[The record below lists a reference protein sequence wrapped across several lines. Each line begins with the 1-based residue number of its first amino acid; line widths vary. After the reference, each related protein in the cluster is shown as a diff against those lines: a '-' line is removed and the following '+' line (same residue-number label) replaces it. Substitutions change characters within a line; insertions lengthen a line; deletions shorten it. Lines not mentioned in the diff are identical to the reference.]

1 VRNTVRS
8 RESREVVIAAM
19 RSVRAWER
27 ASQAQAHAVTATRRV
42 FSRDL
47 AQGLLDDDE
56 QVGIDWKT
64 AGLRVG

>member
-1 VRNTVRS
+1 
-8 RESREVVIAAM
+8 M

-42 FSRDL
+42 FREIWR
-47 AQGLLDDDE
+47 QGLDDDE
-56 QVGIDWKT
+56 QVGIDSET